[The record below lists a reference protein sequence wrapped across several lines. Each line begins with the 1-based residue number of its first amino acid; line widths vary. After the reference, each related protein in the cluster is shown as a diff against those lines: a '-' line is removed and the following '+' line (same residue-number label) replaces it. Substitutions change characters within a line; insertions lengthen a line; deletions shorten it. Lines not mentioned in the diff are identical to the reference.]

1 MIILNITLILLII
14 YIYYKFKDTKE
25 DYSNI
30 NVTVNVN
37 PQTEEDELTQEQ
49 IVQNNVQDLYSFDEI
64 NKFYKKKLEDQK
76 DMMNL
81 ITNPEVDKEIRSGCD
96 LICKPGYKTLSP
108 DFWS

>member
-14 YIYYKFKDTKE
+14 YIYYRFKDKKE
-25 DYSNI
+25 DFSNI
-30 NVTVNVN
+30 NVTVNIN
-37 PQTEEDELTQEQ
+37 PQPVEEELTNEQ
-49 IVQNNVQDLYSFDEI
+49 IVQKNVEDLYSFNEMK
-64 NKFYKKKLEDQK
+64 KFYKEKLEDQK